1 MQVMMNDDI
10 LWVQDYQLMLLPL
23 LIRKRFRQSSI
34 GYFLHIPFPSFE
46 LFQTLPSKW
55 VNELLNGI
63 LGADLIGFHT
73 FDYSQHF
80 LRCVF
85 RMLGHEHNL
94 GQISTNNRLI
104 KVETFPMG
112 INFKKFSSAALHDPV
127 VGQARLQLR
136 EQFTNVKV
144 IFSIDRLD
152 YSKGILQRLQGYEKF
167 LEMYPQWN
175 EKVVLVLVVAPSRIN
190 IGDYQLMKYQIDEHV
205 GRINGKFGKI
215 HWTPIVYQAQS
226 LTFEPLVALYS
237 ISDIALVTPL
247 RDGMNLIAKE
257 YVASRADST
266 GVLILSKMAGASA
279 ELGEAILVNP
289 NHVEEIAEAIDEALE
304 MPIEKQIQRMKLMQK
319 RLQRYNVVR
328 WATYFIE
335 TLLDLKKEQSML
347 STKIISPEISTHI
360 VQDFKKAHMRLI
372 ILDYD
377 GTLVPFTNDPQ
388 KAFPTKDLL
397 ALLKSLST
405 YPNTFLALI
414 SGRDK
419 ETLQTWFNDVNM
431 AIMAAEHGVWIKEQN
446 KDWYLLKPVVN
457 TWKEKILPILEMY
470 TDRLPG
476 SLIEE
481 KTYSIAWHYR
491 GSDSELGSVRAK
503 ELMDVLVHLTNY
515 IAVQVI
521 QGNKVIEIRNAGI
534 DKGSAVTHI
543 LENFSS
549 DFLLCIGDDW
559 TDEDMFKVL
568 PKTAY
573 TIRVGI
579 SNSAAQYT
587 VHSSEDIIN
596 LLTQLIH

>member
-1 MQVMMNDDI
+1 MDLRLVVISNRLPVTPIIEDEQVTYRQSIGGLATGISTYLAASNTGLSPVFSEYLWVGYVGISDSNVSKDIKEQIQTTLLKDYHCYPIFLLNDLYNNFYEGFCNKIIWPLFHYFPDKVVYNPEYWTAYKQVNEIYCDILMQVMMNDDI

-112 INFKKFSSAALHDPV
+112 INFKKFSAAALHDPV
-127 VGQARLQLR
+127 VEQARLQLR

-304 MPIEKQIQRMKLMQK
+304 MPIEKQIQRMK
-319 RLQRYNVVR
+319 
-328 WATYFIE
+328 
-335 TLLDLKKEQSML
+335 
-347 STKIISPEISTHI
+347 
-360 VQDFKKAHMRLI
+360 
-372 ILDYD
+372 
-377 GTLVPFTNDPQ
+377 
-388 KAFPTKDLL
+388 
-397 ALLKSLST
+397 
-405 YPNTFLALI
+405 
-414 SGRDK
+414 
-419 ETLQTWFNDVNM
+419 
-431 AIMAAEHGVWIKEQN
+431 
-446 KDWYLLKPVVN
+446 
-457 TWKEKILPILEMY
+457 
-470 TDRLPG
+470 
-476 SLIEE
+476 
-481 KTYSIAWHYR
+481 
-491 GSDSELGSVRAK
+491 
-503 ELMDVLVHLTNY
+503 
-515 IAVQVI
+515 
-521 QGNKVIEIRNAGI
+521 
-534 DKGSAVTHI
+534 
-543 LENFSS
+543 
-549 DFLLCIGDDW
+549 
-559 TDEDMFKVL
+559 
-568 PKTAY
+568 
-573 TIRVGI
+573 
-579 SNSAAQYT
+579 
-587 VHSSEDIIN
+587 
-596 LLTQLIH
+596 